1 MPKGDIFME
10 HNHNHRRMRE
20 WLALL
25 VLTVSFFGLFFPN
38 YTLTDEVCTVSMEEC
53 GEEATGEQIK
63 ERLEARGITYRD
75 LHSGKVRV
83 RSRLLEW
90 FSSLWH

>member
-1 MPKGDIFME
+1 M
-10 HNHNHRRMRE
+10 RRRNITSRQKLGL
-20 WLALL
+20 LALL

-75 LHSGKVRV
+75 MHSGKVRV